1 VAGRDITEG
10 RATRAIA
17 VDVGVV
23 STSAIWQ
30 NTDVAYDVAVGGMPF
45 IYAMMHVL
53 ISDRLH
59 RSVRNSLTIRLNQV
73 SNHLL
78 VGGFVVRCPFMVE
91 TVLLSL
97 TQHRHQHAH
106 LTTIAS
112 LIARV

>member
-45 IYAMMHVL
+45 IYANQ
-53 ISDRLH
+53 RCT
-59 RSVRNSLTIRLNQV
+59 SLYPTDCTIPTR
-73 SNHLL
+73 
-78 VGGFVVRCPFMVE
+78 
-91 TVLLSL
+91 
-97 TQHRHQHAH
+97 
-106 LTTIAS
+106 
-112 LIARV
+112 